1 MLRFV
6 SLATVVAAVV
16 FAVDAEQ
23 ALSLKDRVKARRL
36 APGPGI
42 GYFDVDEP
50 DNFGANFPYGSSLC
64 TK

>member
-1 MLRFV
+1 MLRVV
-6 SLATVVAAVV
+6 SLAAAVAAVV
-16 FAVDAEQ
+16 FAADEQ
-23 ALSLKDRVKARRL
+23 QAQSLKDRVKARRL
-36 APGPGI
+36 APGPGV